1 MLRERAKRTR
11 ELLMASTKAEKAR
24 QAAQQAGSN
33 PYVRR
38 FIEDEELRTSVKE
51 AFDAAKNAYQ
61 RMSNGK
67 GPVKALTD
75 DKKVQRDLKTAAENL
90 KEASERIQGKRKK
103 RHPLRK
109 LFVIAI
115 VGGALAVALNED
127 LRKAVLDR
135 LFGAEEEFEYTSQ
148 TTAAPE
154 PTATE

>member
-1 MLRERAKRTR
+1 
-11 ELLMASTKAEKAR
+11 LLMASTKAEKAR
-24 QAAQQAGSN
+24 HAAQQAGSN

-38 FIEDEELRTSVKE
+38 FIEDEELRASVRD
-51 AFDAAKNAYQ
+51 AFDAARKAYQ

-75 DKKVQRDLKTAAENL
+75 DKKVQRDLRTAAENL
-90 KEASERIQGKRKK
+90 KEASERFQGKRKK
-103 RHPLRK
+103 RHPFRK
-109 LFVIAI
+109 LLAIAI
-115 VGGALAVALNED
+115 VGAVLAIALNED

-154 PTATE
+154 PTTTE

>member
-1 MLRERAKRTR
+1 
-11 ELLMASTKAEKAR
+11 MAASRAEKAR

-38 FIEDEELRTSVKE
+38 LIEDEELRASVKD
-51 AFDAAKNAYQ
+51 AFEAAKHAYT

-67 GPVKALTD
+67 GPVKALTE
-75 DKKVQRDLKTAAENL
+75 DKKVQRDLRTAAENL
-90 KEASERIQGKRKK
+90 REASERFQGKRKK
-103 RHPLRK
+103 RHPFRK
-109 LFVIAI
+109 LLLIGI
-115 VGGALAVALNED
+115 VGAVLAIALNED

-154 PTATE
+154 PTATG

>member
-1 MLRERAKRTR
+1 
-11 ELLMASTKAEKAR
+11 MASTRADKAR

-38 FIEDEELRTSVKE
+38 LIEDEDLRASVKD
-51 AFDAAKNAYQ
+51 AFDAARHAYG

-67 GPVKALTD
+67 GPYRALTE
-75 DKKVQRDLKTAAENL
+75 DKKVQRDLRSAAENL
-90 KEASERIQGKRKK
+90 KEASERFQGKRKK

-109 LFVIAI
+109 LFVVGLVGAVLAI
-115 VGGALAVALNED
+115 ALNED
-127 LRKAVLDR
+127 LRKAVLDK

>member
-1 MLRERAKRTR
+1 
-11 ELLMASTKAEKAR
+11 MASTKADKAR
-24 QAAQQAGSN
+24 QAAQHAGSN

-38 FIEDEELRTSVKE
+38 FIEDEELRTSVRD
-51 AFDAAKNAYQ
+51 AFDAARHAYQ

-103 RHPLRK
+103 RHPFRK

-115 VGGALAVALNED
+115 VGGVLAIALNED
-127 LRKAVLDR
+127 LRKSVLDR

>member
-1 MLRERAKRTR
+1 
-11 ELLMASTKAEKAR
+11 MASTKAEKAR

-38 FIEDEELRTSVKE
+38 FIEDEELRASVRE
-51 AFDAAKNAYQ
+51 AFDAARHAYQ

-75 DKKVQRDLKTAAENL
+75 DKKVQRDLRNAAENL
-90 KEASERIQGKRKK
+90 KEASERLKGKRKK

-109 LFVIAI
+109 LLFVGLVGAVLAI
-115 VGGALAVALNED
+115 ALNED
-127 LRKAVLDR
+127 LRKTVLDR

-148 TTAAPE
+148 TTAASA
-154 PTATE
+154 PTATG

>member
-1 MLRERAKRTR
+1 
-11 ELLMASTKAEKAR
+11 MASTRADKAR
-24 QAAQQAGSN
+24 QAAHQAGSN

-38 FIEDEELRTSVKE
+38 LIEDEDLRASVKD
-51 AFDAAKNAYQ
+51 AFDAARHAYG

-67 GPVKALTD
+67 GPYRALTE
-75 DKKVQRDLKTAAENL
+75 DKKVQRDLRTAAENL
-90 KEASERIQGKRKK
+90 KEASERFQGRRKK

-109 LFVIAI
+109 LLVVGLVGAVLAI
-115 VGGALAVALNED
+115 ALNED

>member
-1 MLRERAKRTR
+1 
-11 ELLMASTKAEKAR
+11 MASTRAEKAR

-38 FIEDEELRTSVKE
+38 FIEDEELRASVRDAFE
-51 AFDAAKNAYQ
+51 AARHAYQ

-75 DKKVQRDLKTAAENL
+75 DKKVHRDLRTAAENL
-90 KEASERIQGKRKK
+90 KEASERFQGKRKK
-103 RHPLRK
+103 RHPFRK
-109 LFVIAI
+109 LLAIAI
-115 VGGALAVALNED
+115 VGAVLAIALNED

-148 TTAAPE
+148 TTTAPE
-154 PTATE
+154 PSATE

>member
-1 MLRERAKRTR
+1 
-11 ELLMASTKAEKAR
+11 MASTRAEKAR

-38 FIEDEELRTSVKE
+38 FIEDEELRASVRD
-51 AFDAAKNAYQ
+51 AFEAAKHAYQ

-67 GPVKALTD
+67 GPVKSLTD
-75 DKKVQRDLKTAAENL
+75 DKKVQRDLRTAAENL
-90 KEASERIQGKRKK
+90 KEASERFQGKRKE
-103 RHPLRK
+103 RHPFRK
-109 LFVIAI
+109 LLLIGI
-115 VGGALAVALNED
+115 VGAILAVALNED

-148 TTAAPE
+148 TTAAAPQ

>member
-1 MLRERAKRTR
+1 MA
-11 ELLMASTKAEKAR
+11 ASTRADKAR

-38 FIEDEELRTSVKE
+38 FIEDDELRASVKD
-51 AFDAAKNAYQ
+51 AFDSARHAYK

-67 GPVKALTD
+67 GPYRALTE
-75 DKKVQRDLKTAAENL
+75 DKKVQRDLRDAAENL
-90 KEASERIQGKRKK
+90 KDASERFQGKRKE
-103 RHPLRK
+103 RHPFRK
-109 LFVIAI
+109 LLLIGI
-115 VGGALAVALNED
+115 VGAVLAIALNED

-154 PTATE
+154 PAATE